1 MTFFQEC
8 AILYFMENLVLI
20 GMPAC
25 GKSTAGVLAA
35 KTLGYG
41 FIDSDLVIQTQ
52 EKCLLS
58 ELIEK
63 RGIDGFIEVE
73 NKVNASIWAER
84 CVIATGGSVI
94 YGQEA
99 MEHLSKIGKI
109 VYLKL
114 SFEEVKRRLGN
125 IIVSRGVVIKRGESL
140 KDLYEER
147 VPLYEKY
154 ADCIIDC
161 ENMNIEETVRAI
173 CGEIKDRGN

>member
-1 MTFFQEC
+1 MD
-8 AILYFMENLVLI
+8 NLVLI

-25 GKSTAGVLAA
+25 GKSTAGVLVA

-58 ELIEK
+58 ELIERK
-63 RGIDGFIEVE
+63 GVDGFIEIE
-73 NKVNASIWAER
+73 NKVNASIWADR

-94 YGQEA
+94 YGEEA
-99 MEHLSKIGKI
+99 MRHLSEIGKV

-114 SFEEVKRRLGN
+114 SFEEVERRLGN

-140 KDLYEER
+140 KDLYDER

-154 ADCIIDC
+154 ADCVVDC
-161 ENMNIEETVRAI
+161 ENRSIEETVRTI
-173 CGEIKDRGN
+173 CEAVKNEEIKK